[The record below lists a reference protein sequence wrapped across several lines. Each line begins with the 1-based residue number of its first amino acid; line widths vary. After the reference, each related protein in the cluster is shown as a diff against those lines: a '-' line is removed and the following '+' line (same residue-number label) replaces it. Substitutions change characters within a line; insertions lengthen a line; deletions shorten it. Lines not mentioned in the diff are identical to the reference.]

1 VAIPTSWYGAVYEP
15 NDIEVV
21 RRRIKIRKLSSR
33 LDGMTAVQISDL
45 HLNQAGDDHS
55 RMVSMVKALKPDVIF
70 FTGDLV
76 NNASAVDGAVDIFGS
91 LEARAGIW
99 AVLGNSDHSS
109 DVAETMPIQLK
120 AAKVNYLRN
129 ASAQLED
136 GLWLIG
142 VDDPASANEDL
153 ETALTDV
160 PDGAPRILLAH
171 SPDIATSIQKRRFDL
186 ILAGHTH
193 GGQINLP
200 ILNGAWLLDGPSHH
214 YVQGLYDLD
223 GSPLY
228 VNRGIGM
235 AKLPVRAGAR
245 PEITHFTFEVA

>member
-1 VAIPTSWYGAVYEP
+1 
-15 NDIEVV
+15 
-21 RRRIKIRKLSSR
+21 
-33 LDGMTAVQISDL
+33 MTAVQISDL
-45 HLNQAGDDHS
+45 HLNEPSDAHS

-76 NNASAVDGAVDIFGS
+76 NDASAVDGAIDIFRS
-91 LEARAGIW
+91 LEAPGGIW
-99 AVLGNSDHSS
+99 AVLGNSDHSA
-109 DVAETMPIQLK
+109 DVADTLPIQLN
-120 AAKVNYLRN
+120 AAKVKYLRN

-142 VDDPASANEDL
+142 VDDPATANEDL
-153 ETALTDV
+153 NTAMQDV
-160 PDGAPRILLAH
+160 PAGAPRILLAH
-171 SPDIATSIQKRRFDL
+171 SPDIATSIQKRSFDL

-200 ILNGAWLLDGPSHH
+200 ILNGAWLLDGPSRQ
-214 YVQGLYDLD
+214 YVEGLYDLD

-235 AKLPVRAGAR
+235 AKLPVRIGAR
-245 PEITHFTFEVA
+245 PEITHFTFDAA